1 MTDMDRELRVHLAK
15 EADEV
20 LFTNLELT
28 DRLKQNIRQKAA
40 SAQMGRRRVSRNV
53 WAAGVA
59 AAALAVFL
67 TLGLPTLQHTSA
79 PAQSPIGASPSTN
92 EGSAEI
98 AGNGGNAA
106 GNAGNAGNSGKAG
119 AAGSELSQLVSTSYA
134 TAEEAKAS
142 FGADMLAPESV
153 PEGFTLTD
161 IQGAGMAGE
170 PLRDVIFSYASASG
184 DKTIT
189 FTASRMAAV
198 FPADMFTARQ
208 VNGNDGFI
216 FAQPALTE
224 LYWMEDGIQYGI
236 VGHVNSDEAMKIAE
250 SAKP

>member
-1 MTDMDRELRVHLAK
+1 MADMDRELRMHLAK

-20 LFTNLELT
+20 LFSDLELT
-28 DRLKQNIRQKAA
+28 DRIKQSIRQKAA
-40 SAQMGRRRVSRNV
+40 SAHAGRRSVSRNV

-67 TLGLPTLQHTSA
+67 TVGLPTLQHTSA
-79 PAQSPIGASPSTN
+79 PAPAQSPIGASPSFD
-92 EGSAEI
+92 
-98 AGNGGNAA
+98 
-106 GNAGNAGNSGKAG
+106 AGNAGNSGNAGNAGHAG

-142 FGADMLAPESV
+142 FGARMLAPEAV
-153 PEGFTLTD
+153 PAGFTLTD

-184 DKTIT
+184 DKSIT

-198 FPADMFTARQ
+198 FPAEMFTATQ
-208 VNGNDGFI
+208 VNGNDGFV
-216 FAQPALTE
+216 FAQPELTE

-236 VGHVNSDEAMKIAE
+236 VGHITSEEAMKIAE

>member
-1 MTDMDRELRVHLAK
+1 MTNMDRELRLHLAK
-15 EADEV
+15 EADDV
-20 LFTNLELT
+20 LFSNLELT

-40 SAQMGRRRVSRNV
+40 SAQTGRRRRSRNV

-67 TLGLPTLQHTSA
+67 MVGLPTLQHTSAPA
-79 PAQSPIGASPSTN
+79 PAQSPIGASPSTD
-92 EGSAEI
+92 
-98 AGNGGNAA
+98 A
-106 GNAGNAGNSGKAG
+106 GNAGNVGNAGNNAGSAGNAG

-134 TAEEAKAS
+134 TAEEAKAA
-142 FGADMLAPESV
+142 FGASMLAPEAG
-153 PEGFTLTD
+153 PEGFTLKD

-189 FTASRMAAV
+189 FTASRMAAA
-198 FPADMFTARQ
+198 FPADMFTATQ
-208 VNGNDGFI
+208 VNGNDGFV
-216 FAQPALTE
+216 FAQPTLTE

-236 VGHVNSDEAMKIAE
+236 VGHVTSEEAMKIAE
-250 SAKP
+250 SAKR